1 LDGLKVSVV
10 GFWYPCLKSTKL
22 KEILIIIIRVFSFS
36 LTKKNTIKCIN
47 LMSDLIKKKCGKNY
61 LMKRKRKKSGRSI
74 SNYCVVIFSLLVIS
88 MSTSEIDSFV
98 RNKICYNC

>member
-1 LDGLKVSVV
+1 MDGLKVSVV

-47 LMSDLIKKKCGKNY
+47 LMSDLIKKKMWEELSNEKE
-61 LMKRKRKKSGRSI
+61 KK
-74 SNYCVVIFSLLVIS
+74 
-88 MSTSEIDSFV
+88 
-98 RNKICYNC
+98 KKWKKHK